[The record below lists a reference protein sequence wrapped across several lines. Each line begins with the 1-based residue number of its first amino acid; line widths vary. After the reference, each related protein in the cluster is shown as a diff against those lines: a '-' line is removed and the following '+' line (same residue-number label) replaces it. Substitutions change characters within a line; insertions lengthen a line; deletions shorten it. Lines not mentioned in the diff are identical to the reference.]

1 MAEEQQQERGRPD
14 DYIYYIWTEL
24 FSTTAEVSQGAARP
38 DGDGT
43 SHVRRLACPGS
54 PLPGAP
60 LSLQSPIGSQIGA
73 GAEGFSNRSDKG
85 LSVDFVEEG
94 GVSL

>member
-1 MAEEQQQERGRPD
+1 VQQGQVEMAPH
-14 DYIYYIWTEL
+14 T
-24 FSTTAEVSQGAARP
+24 SGA
-38 DGDGT
+38 
-43 SHVRRLACPGS
+43 SLAQALHSPGLPS
-54 PLPGAP
+54 PFNHRSGVK
-60 LSLQSPIGSQIGA
+60 IGA